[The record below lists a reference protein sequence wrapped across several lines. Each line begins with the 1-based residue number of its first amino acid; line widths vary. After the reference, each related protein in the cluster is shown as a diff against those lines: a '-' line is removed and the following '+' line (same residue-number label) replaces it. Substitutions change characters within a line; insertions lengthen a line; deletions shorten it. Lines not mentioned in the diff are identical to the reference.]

1 MKIIPPY
8 TQLLNTV
15 KQSNNVMKTI
25 VFTLT
30 AILLYS
36 CSNEKLQ
43 ISAPVVP
50 SLPVISVNRSVETT
64 YLEYPASIQ
73 GAVDLEIRPQVGG
86 YLDKVLVNEG
96 QFVTAGQP
104 LFKIN
109 ELPFREALNN
119 AKANLRAAEAA
130 VLNSKLEIDK
140 LMPLVQN
147 NVISDIQ
154 LKTAKT
160 SYSIAMANVAQSKAG
175 VATAQINLGYTV
187 IKAPVNGYVG
197 RLPKKQGS
205 LVSPVDP
212 MPLTQL
218 SDVHEVHVYFSL
230 GETDFIDFNTK
241 YPSATTAGKLKQLPP
256 VSLILS
262 DNTVYAQKGK
272 IDMIDGQFDKSTG
285 SITLRASFA
294 NASGLLRS
302 GNTGRVRLSMQHD
315 DAILIPQSATIEI
328 QDKVFLYTVDK
339 NNKVV
344 KQPIVILGT
353 SGTNYLIKE
362 GLKSGDRIVSKGF
375 ENLKDGDAIL
385 PEVMKEETLKVAA
398 N

>member
-96 QFVTAGQP
+96 QLVTAGQP